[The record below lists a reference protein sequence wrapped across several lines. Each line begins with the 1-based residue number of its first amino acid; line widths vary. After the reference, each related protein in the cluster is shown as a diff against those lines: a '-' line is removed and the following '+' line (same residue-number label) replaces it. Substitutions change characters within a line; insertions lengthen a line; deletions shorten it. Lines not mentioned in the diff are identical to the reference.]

1 MLLDH
6 QLHSTTNFLFELGRS
21 RMNNRAHVST
31 HVPTH
36 HGQERK
42 GRGGSVYCLSRVAWR
57 YFVSSYNGYRMHD
70 NGLRLNLAQ
79 SKRWQYINV
88 TD

>member
-1 MLLDH
+1 
-6 QLHSTTNFLFELGRS
+6 
-21 RMNNRAHVST
+21 MNNRAHVST

-42 GRGGSVYCLSRVAWR
+42 GRGSVYCLSRVAWR

-70 NGLRLNLAQ
+70 TPQTVVYKKGSEFPQKFLIYQLGGGYEMINLM
-79 SKRWQYINV
+79 
-88 TD
+88 